1 MDIREILL
9 EIIRK
14 HGTHGFVPCATV
26 RDEICLQIDQS
37 QFTAD
42 EAEEHINQEVERRIA
57 ERMPSDELIEEI
69 QEKSLLE
76 YENAPICE
84 IDYYS
89 GFEDGVKWLRSR
101 LTNPGDSQATEG
113 GEG

>member
-1 MDIREILL
+1 MKEITEILKAAYHWGRDNGEGRSDKNFNDFLNTFVVSKL
-9 EIIRK
+9 E
-14 HGTHGFVPCATV
+14 HLV
-26 RDEICLQIDQS
+26 
-37 QFTAD
+37 
-42 EAEEHINQEVERRIA
+42 NQEVEKRIA

-101 LTNPGDSQATEG
+101 LTNPGDSQGTEG
-113 GEG
+113 GTK